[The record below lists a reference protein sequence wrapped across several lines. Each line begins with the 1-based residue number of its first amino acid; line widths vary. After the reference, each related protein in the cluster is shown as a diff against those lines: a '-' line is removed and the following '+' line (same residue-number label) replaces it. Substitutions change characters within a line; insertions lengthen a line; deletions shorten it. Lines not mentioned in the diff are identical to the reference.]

1 MTTITLGEMKRK
13 VIFLLGDVIEEPGSG
28 DSDSVHGSQTE
39 AEVLLSGIEAALLAV
54 CTKFPRPRTITLV
67 DGSQFPLPVD
77 FIRPEAVWDS
87 KTRLPLP
94 LISLDSNISMYGE
107 ANFSGNAYSI
117 YPKSEGTQVLTDDPI
132 VYWDPTENPVVN
144 GGVISFLTKI
154 DSVTLFYSAVWPY
167 PASDADIISA
177 PEILN
182 LPIQL
187 FATHYCQMMN
197 ASKAGG
203 IRQFNTKV
211 DSGSPLDNPLLDLS
225 KFFLSMY
232 YNAMDQVPLQP
243 SGVH

>member
-1 MTTITLGEMKRK
+1 MTTITLREMKRK
-13 VIFLLGDVIEEPGSG
+13 VIFLLGDVIVEPGSG
-28 DSDSVHGSQTE
+28 DTDPLHGSQTS
-39 AEVLLSGIEAALLAV
+39 AEELLNGIEAALQAV
-54 CTKFPRPRTITLV
+54 CSKFPRPRTLTFV
-67 DGSQFPLPVD
+67 AGSQFPLPVD

-107 ANFSGNAYSI
+107 ANFSGNAFSI
-117 YPKSEGTQVLTDDPI
+117 YPASEGTQVLADPPEI
-132 VYWDPTENPVVN
+132 WDSTVNQVEN
-144 GGVISFLTKI
+144 GGVISFLTKV
-154 DSVTLFYSAVWPY
+154 DSVKLFYAALWPY
-167 PASDADIISA
+167 PVLDDDVISA
-177 PEILN
+177 PAILN

-232 YNAMDQVPLQP
+232 YNAMDQVPMQP